1 MSEQMLTLLKF
12 GLLGLLYLFF
22 VVALRTVWSEVRRPA
37 SGAAS
42 PAPSGPPPTLG
53 KPRSAMAAGA
63 VGVAGAATAA
73 GVAGAADVPAAPRRG
88 ETPPVTARSAAPAG
102 QHSAA
107 PKPKG
112 EARRPGK
119 LTVVAP
125 PGLAGRSYPLDGEIT
140 VGRAA
145 GCGICIDDTF
155 VSTIHARVYA
165 ADPYWMVEDLGSTNG
180 TLFNGAKLEAPQ
192 VIRPGDQIQLGS
204 TILEL
209 Q

>member
-12 GLLGLLYLFF
+12 GLLGLLYVFF
-22 VVALRTVWSEVRRPA
+22 VVALKAVWSEVRRPA
-37 SGAAS
+37 APAAELV
-42 PAPSGPPPTLG
+42 PSGPPASLG
-53 KPRSAMAAGA
+53 KPNAPAGPAAG
-63 VGVAGAATAA
+63 T
-73 GVAGAADVPAAPRRG
+73 PAAPALASKNPAA
-88 ETPPVTARSAAPAG
+88 EVALSDAPAK
-102 QHSAA
+102 AA
-107 PKPKG
+107 PKATKPH
-112 EARRPGK
+112 AA
-119 LTVVAP
+119 LQIVAP
-125 PGLAGRSYPLDGEIT
+125 ESMAGRSYPLDREIT